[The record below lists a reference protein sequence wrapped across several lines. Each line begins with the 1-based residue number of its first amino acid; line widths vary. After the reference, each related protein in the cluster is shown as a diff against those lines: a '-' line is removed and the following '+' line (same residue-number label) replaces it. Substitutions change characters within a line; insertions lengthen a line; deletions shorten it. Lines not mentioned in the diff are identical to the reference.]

1 MIAKIVSTGPE
12 LIELVL
18 VLRSVDKWY
27 AKCGF
32 RFIYLSLDSHL
43 SPATCVAG
51 LFLCFG
57 SVRIAHLRSAKGC
70 RTLLLM
76 PLSSHFDNRS

>member
-1 MIAKIVSTGPE
+1 MIEKIVSKGPE
-12 LIELVL
+12 LTELIF
-18 VLRSVDKWY
+18 VLRGVGKWY

-51 LFLCFG
+51 LFLCCG
-57 SVRIAHLRSAKGC
+57 PVRIAHLRSAKDFV
-70 RTLLLM
+70 LYY
-76 PLSSHFDNRS
+76 